1 MGLYRDSKATGLIW
15 MKTLLVAKALY
26 EMKNPR
32 LKPNGAMNFMTK
44 RKPALMPEMK

>member
-1 MGLYRDSKATGLIW
+1 MKA
-15 MKTLLVAKALY
+15 LLAANALY

-32 LKPNGAMNFMTK
+32 LEPNGAMNFMTK